1 MTGPLRSPGAP
12 VTAPAGGEAYATER
26 ERHLHQS
33 LVACRRALDDITF
46 RMKAV
51 AAENDVLKV
60 ERGILEAK
68 LRVVQQAPSI
78 EEVSLCPALTRQVGA
93 CAVPASRKRAEE
105 AQQDIARKEMRCGE
119 LERDLEGKL
128 AQLERDR
135 ADVSREREA
144 ELSRIR
150 ADMLRLREEEQ
161 RELTG
166 QRREVEEQRLQLQ
179 IARDSFGDAMAEAK
193 LSREEGVELKAE
205 IKRQQLQVDTLR

>member
-1 MTGPLRSPGAP
+1 METTWQKRLEELRHRESEFSEKLSKK
-12 VTAPAGGEAYATER
+12 EAETEQQLYAHRQRMLSDME
-26 ERHLHQS
+26 
-33 LVACRRALDDITF
+33 LVRRRD
-46 RMKAV
+46 
-51 AAENDVLKV
+51 AE
-60 ERGILEAK
+60 
-68 LRVVQQAPSI
+68 
-78 EEVSLCPALTRQVGA
+78 
-93 CAVPASRKRAEE
+93 SRKHAEE
-105 AQQDIARKEMRCGE
+105 AQQDIVRKEMRCRE

-128 AQLERDR
+128 VQLERDR

-205 IKRQQLQVDTLR
+205 IKRQQLQVDTMR